1 MIASV
6 IMSCDLLEWKTTQNS
21 GVVDAHLVSVLGAS
35 GLRLRGSSA
44 LGLGLGLLGRHG
56 DGVDVDRLKRW
67 AEVCENA
74 VLTLESVVE
83 WDIGVGLK
91 SDGEKPGTE
100 GVGGQSRSGVCPGV
114 YMGKRGG
121 SLTRE

>member
-35 GLRLRGSSA
+35 GLGLRGRSA

-74 VLTLESVVE
+74 VLTLESVVV
-83 WDIGVGLK
+83 WNIA
-91 SDGEKPGTE
+91 SD
-100 GVGGQSRSGVCPGV
+100 
-114 YMGKRGG
+114 
-121 SLTRE
+121 